1 MIEGFAGSILIGYLS
16 PVALFTAAVCMLV
29 LRAGASRV
37 FFDIVGTFQAAKMI
51 KDADSAATVFE
62 ALYLD
67 AITGI
72 QEAGQ
77 ELSDIFNG
85 LTDTVI
91 PVAREFEEAQIQLEK
106 FLQEGEDIGRVR
118 EQVEDIGIS
127 FAFAG
132 DEAMAAAAKMAQISG
147 VLGPGS
153 LAAGTRIGMEFGLIS
168 GMETE
173 AAMQRMINLQQQTK
187 FMTDNLEDHMD
198 AEQRANIIRRDSM
211 VVLDQLNTIENRSAA
226 TMEQITFV
234 MNQFASQAHLANEEI
249 RSMAALSAVMIETG
263 EEQGKGGRALKM
275 MYARLGS
282 DIGGARTKMEELG
295 VAVTDANGDMRPL
308 SDMLQQ
314 LEERFMK
321 MSGADQQATAQ
332 IIAGNRHYTR
342 FLKLMTN
349 LDRVKELEVEAA
361 FRLFPAMD
369 EIERRRDTELFQLEQ
384 AEANVQKYSASLGE
398 ALIPSLTAV
407 TEKQSM
413 FLKVLSEFAGGKA
426 GSLLTGLITIGQN
439 FRTIIGP
446 VATLL
451 ITFKSL
457 SIATQT
463 QLAVMRALGEQQDMV
478 NAGFMMGGAVATEY
492 SSQVQLAEQFASK
505 LKNTHDSLNNAVAEN
520 TLLTGMSADE
530 LADQALELDKAA
542 NAAKRKGDAERLRAQ
557 AEERRAQASMK
568 YAAMQKEQSETD
580 AQLMQQAKQQAASLN
595 KFTMAA
601 AGAGTVMMLLGKNE
615 KFMRAGMIL
624 NTAAILAQVGA
635 MISRNAEQMKKMFV
649 DTQSTTVQV
658 VSTNATRMDT
668 IATIAQTAA
677 KRVGT
682 VVTLA
687 FGAAMRKAMLS
698 MGVLGVASLAL
709 GHALDKLG
717 VFSSKATDEID
728 EFTQS
733 MVSAADILEIVNDSA
748 FDPLNSEDVITKQK
762 EIIEAI
768 ELRNGGLEELNALEQ
783 EEVDK
788 ANQLIDLHQQVLDT
802 DKKRIDSA
810 RILATASAEEI
821 QRFGDLAAYFDEFEI
836 GTVKKTGNFLERR
849 RRDASN
855 EALQAL
861 GIEINFETDPFGVK
875 ARQDA
880 INQFAMLGL
889 QFEDLSDD
897 IIDLFDA
904 ADGSG
909 VNVLENLRRYSEIFA
924 EDADVVS
931 SMVDGIDTASDAL
944 DNFNNAR
951 EELFFGS
958 RNNMTGDL
966 IRQVQQQGVEN
977 LIANTE
983 VVMTNV
989 FNGLTIP
996 QMADIVIEEIEG
1008 RGRLNGFNITTS

>member
-77 ELSDIFNG
+77 ELSDIFNS

-106 FLQEGEDIGRVR
+106 FLQEGEDIERVR

-153 LAAGTRIGMEFGLIS
+153 LAAGTQIGMEFGLIS

-187 FMTDNLEDHMD
+187 FMTENLEDHMD

-211 VVLDQLNTIENRSAA
+211 QILDQLNTIENRSAA

-282 DIGGARTKMEELG
+282 DIGGARTEMERLG

-314 LEERFMK
+314 LEERFMS
-321 MSGADQQATAQ
+321 MSGAEQQATAQ

-369 EIERRRDTELFQLEQ
+369 EIERRRDTELFQLQQ
-384 AEANVQKYSASLGE
+384 AEANVQKYSAALGQ

-407 TEKQSM
+407 TEKQSN
-413 FLKVLSEFAGGKA
+413 FLKVLSEFAQGPM
-426 GSLLTGLITIGQN
+426 GSLLTSLVAVGQN
-439 FRTIIGP
+439 FRSVIGP
-446 VATLL
+446 VATLF

-457 SIATQT
+457 SIAAQT
-463 QLAVMRALGEQQDMV
+463 QLAVMRALNSEQLSS
-478 NAGFMMGGAVATEY
+478 NAGLTKGNNLTTQQILLFEMLEQEKKDLQTTEKIGITLSKELKGIEEGRVPTVKANIMLLVEENAKLSKNNGLKAIHKERIKANNEELKKLGATEL
-492 SSQVQLAEQFASK
+492 VRAAE
-505 LKNTHDSLNNAVAEN
+505 HP
-520 TLLTGMSADE
+520 
-530 LADQALELDKAA
+530 A
-542 NAAKRKGDAERLRAQ
+542 NMQRAR
-557 AEERRAQASMK
+557 E
-568 YAAMQKEQSETD
+568 
-580 AQLMQQAKQQAASLN
+580 QAASLN
-595 KFTMAA
+595 QFTMLMG
-601 AGAGTVMMLLGKNE
+601 GAGTIMMLFGKNE
-615 KFMRAGMIL
+615 KMMRAGMIL
-624 NTAAILAQVGA
+624 NTGAILAQVIA
-635 MISRNAEQMKKMFV
+635 MISRNAEQMKKMFI
-649 DTQSTTVQV
+649 DTQSTTTQV

-677 KRVGT
+677 KKVGT
-682 VVTLA
+682 VASLA
-687 FGAAMRKAMLS
+687 FSAAMRKAMLS
-698 MGVLGVASLAL
+698 MGILGAASLAL

-733 MVSAADILEIVNDSA
+733 MVSAADILDIVNDAA
-748 FDPLNSEDVITKQK
+748 FDPLNSEDVIKKNQD
-762 EIIEAI
+762 IIDAI
-768 ELRNGGLEELNALEQ
+768 ELRNGGLEDLNSLEQ

-788 ANQLIDLHQQVLDT
+788 AKQLIDLHQQVLDT

-821 QRFGDLAAYFDEFEI
+821 QRFGDLAAYFDDFGI
-836 GTVKKTGNFLERR
+836 GTVKKTGNIFERR

-855 EALQAL
+855 AALEAL
-861 GIEINFETDPFGVK
+861 GFSS
-875 ARQDA
+875 RQDA
-880 INQFAMLGL
+880 INEFAMLGL

-897 IIDLFDA
+897 ILDLYDA

-909 VNVLENLRRYSEIFA
+909 VDVLENLRRYSEIFA
-924 EDADVVS
+924 ADADVVS
-931 SMVDGIDTASDAL
+931 DMVGGIDTASDAL